1 MLTLAKEDKNRTVRI
16 LPWWMSDSH
25 RELAI
30 SDAASP
36 VFFFFFFHEKPHEGK
51 GGPRKKFVTKS
62 QGLGLTWD
70 KTRSWKELKLTRGRW
85 CECVCKRHRERARK
99 RGSVRWVKWRVSI
112 SSVGNPS
119 RKPQPSP
126 PTWAEELWAG
136 PFTDPTNSPSQ
147 TRSRVDAGKGDQRK
161 ESWWKGI
168 PYVSKN
174 QALGIGKDAI
184 SERQRETG
192 KTS

>member
-1 MLTLAKEDKNRTVRI
+1 MNVCVR
-16 LPWWMSDSH
+16 DTE
-25 RELAI
+25 RE
-30 SDAASP
+30 P
-36 VFFFFFFHEKPHEGK
+36 ER
-51 GGPRKKFVTKS
+51 GGV
-62 QGLGLTWD
+62 WD
-70 KTRSWKELKLTRGRW
+70 EW
-85 CECVCKRHRERARK
+85 H
-99 RGSVRWVKWRVSI
+99 VSI

-126 PTWAEELWAG
+126 PTWAEELWGG
-136 PFTDPTNSPSQ
+136 PFTDPNNSPSQ

-192 KTS
+192 KTSKKQELDWVLCEQFLFCLKLMPTRKGLRCSVHLSFDRHSLHLCCATW